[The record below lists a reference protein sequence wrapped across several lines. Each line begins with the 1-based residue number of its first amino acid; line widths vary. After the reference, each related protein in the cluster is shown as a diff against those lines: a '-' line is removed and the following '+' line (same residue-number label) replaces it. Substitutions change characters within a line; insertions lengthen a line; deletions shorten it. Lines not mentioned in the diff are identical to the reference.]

1 MSNII
6 QIVTGDEVT
15 IGNCFSEVGEILP
28 DAEGPITTVSICF
41 VIPHS
46 NTKRK
51 RLRAGKPDPNHNPIP
66 NPKPNNVRK
75 KRKTVI

>member
-51 RLRAGKPDPNHNPIP
+51 RLRAGKPVPLAYWQACTLSVQASLYP
-66 NPKPNNVRK
+66 
-75 KRKTVI
+75 